1 MFKKS
6 KEKIV
11 ASIMLFLILIL
22 SGTIGIIYATTFY
35 SIYRDDQKLLEEFTQ
50 GYIEGWR
57 PSQIPID
64 KHRESIQATVFYGV
78 VFNLDGSVDKV
89 VNDLNPIMKDE
100 KLIEVA
106 NQFIASGK
114 DEGISGNLVYRVTR
128 LETQVYVFLINNT
141 TKKDSMTALITNTTI
156 FGCMSLAILF
166 VISLKLAD
174 QIVGPLEEGYKKQK
188 QFISDAGH
196 ELKTPISTICAN
208 TEMLER
214 EIGRNRWLANIQFEN
229 RRMEELVQQLLE
241 LARTENITPVLERVN
256 MSRIVLGGML
266 PFEGIAFEK
275 GYVMDS
281 HIAEDI
287 YIKGESKQLGQLV
300 AILID
305 NALSHAEGEGS
316 ISVRLKLESN
326 NVAFAVSN
334 PGREIPAQERDKI
347 FERFYRVDSSRN
359 LNGHYGLGL
368 AIAKS
373 IVTSHN
379 GKILVECKNETTTFT
394 VILPHK
400 R

>member
-1 MFKKS
+1 
-6 KEKIV
+6 
-11 ASIMLFLILIL
+11 
-22 SGTIGIIYATTFY
+22 
-35 SIYRDDQKLLEEFTQ
+35 
-50 GYIEGWR
+50 
-57 PSQIPID
+57 
-64 KHRESIQATVFYGV
+64 
-78 VFNLDGSVDKV
+78 
-89 VNDLNPIMKDE
+89 
-100 KLIEVA
+100 
-106 NQFIASGK
+106 
-114 DEGISGNLVYRVTR
+114 
-128 LETQVYVFLINNT
+128 
-141 TKKDSMTALITNTTI
+141 
-156 FGCMSLAILF
+156 
-166 VISLKLAD
+166 
-174 QIVGPLEEGYKKQK
+174 
-188 QFISDAGH
+188 
-196 ELKTPISTICAN
+196 
-208 TEMLER
+208 MLER

-241 LARTENITPVLERVN
+241 LARTENITPVMEVIN

-266 PFEGIAFEK
+266 PFESIAFEK

-300 AILID
+300 AVLID
-305 NALSHAEGEGS
+305 NALTHAEGKGAIS
-316 ISVRLKLESN
+316 IKLKLESN
-326 NVAFAVSN
+326 NVVFAVSN